1 VPGHLGKGPVYLA
14 HLAAAADWPT
24 LLTDP
29 DWQSTAGDPEQPFG
43 LFTASPDPSGQPAWD
58 ELADY
63 CVQRRLV
70 LVSSWGENSTLLDDA
85 FDMAA
90 VVREVEGLPTSDPLT
105 TWHDHEP
112 LEQAL
117 DFFVRF
123 RGDNT
128 NLDLDEDHPAWQRL
142 VLVVGDAAWFE
153 QAEAYLHALSTRAD
167 A

>member
-1 VPGHLGKGPVYLA
+1 VCLVTSGRGRSIWRTSPQL
-14 HLAAAADWPT
+14 PT
-24 LLTDP
+24 GRPSSLILT
-29 DWQSTAGDPEQPFG
+29 GN
-43 LFTASPDPSGQPAWD
+43 
-58 ELADY
+58 
-63 CVQRRLV
+63 QRQ
-70 LVSSWGENSTLLDDA
+70 DAA

-90 VVREVEGLPTSDPLT
+90 VVREVEGLPTGDPLT

-128 NLDLDEDHPAWQRL
+128 NLDVDEDHPAWQRL